1 MRDGTPEPA
10 PAPTPDSPSPPRPG
24 PLRALDWFNFFV
36 ANVQTGF
43 GPFVAV
49 HLTAQAWTQGQIGL
63 ALSIGTIASIA
74 SQVPAGALVDAL
86 ARKRLA
92 AMAACLAIAVC
103 ALLIG
108 LWPVPLS
115 VWVAKVLHGAAS
127 SVITP
132 AIAAISLALV
142 GHAALG
148 ERLGRNARYA
158 AVGSGVAAGA
168 MGLVGTYVSEAAVF
182 VLTAALMVPALLA
195 LQRLPAIAR
204 PALPPVPASG
214 APMQAAGGS
223 PGQGRREILAL
234 LTGRNL
240 PLFALAALL
249 FHLANAAQLPLMAG
263 EATMRAGSYAS
274 LVIAASILLPQAIL
288 ATLAPSVGAAA
299 DRWGRRPVMAAC
311 FLAVPLRAA
320 LLAVTDGSLAL
331 ILVQALDGISAAG
344 FGVLVPLVT
353 ADITRGTNRFNL
365 CLGIIGLASAGGATL
380 STAIGGL
387 VADAAGIPVA
397 LLVLA
402 AFGLAATLTAGL
414 ALPETRP
421 PLSPPERE
429 PNPARPRR
437 DPASP
442 TAQEPPG

>member
-1 MRDGTPEPA
+1 VTA
-10 PAPTPDSPSPPRPG
+10 PRPPAG
-24 PLRALDWFNFFV
+24 PLRALDWFNFLV

-49 HLTAQAWTQGQIGL
+49 HLTAQAWTQGEIGI

-92 AMAACLAIAVC
+92 AFAACLAIAVC

-115 VWVAKVLHGAAS
+115 VWIAKLLHGAAS
-127 SVITP
+127 SILTP

-148 ERLGRNARYA
+148 ARLGRNARYA
-158 AVGSGVAAGA
+158 AIGSGLAAGA
-168 MGLVGTYVSEAAVF
+168 MGLVGTYVSESAVF
-182 VLTAALMVPALLA
+182 LLTAALMAPALLV
-195 LQRLPAIAR
+195 LLRLPAIAR
-204 PALPPVPASG
+204 PPPPPPGTPAP
-214 APMQAAGGS
+214 APGE
-223 PGQGRREILAL
+223 GRREILAL
-234 LTGRNL
+234 LSGRHL

-263 EATMRAGSYAS
+263 EATMRDGSQAN

-288 ATLAPSVGAAA
+288 ALLAPSIGTAA
-299 DRWGRRPVMAAC
+299 DRWGRRPVLAAC

-320 LLAVTDGSLAL
+320 LLSVTDGSLAL
-331 ILVQALDGISAAG
+331 ILIQALDGISAAG

-353 ADITRGTNRFNL
+353 ADITRGTNRFTL
-365 CLGIIGLASAGGATL
+365 CLGVIGLASAAGATL
-380 STAIGGL
+380 STAIAGL
-387 VADAAGIPVA
+387 IADAAGIPAA

-402 AFGLAATLTAGL
+402 GFGVAATLTAGL

-421 PLSPPERE
+421 
-429 PNPARPRR
+429 
-437 DPASP
+437 
-442 TAQEPPG
+442 